1 MTIDIKIASSNDIAS
16 NEIINL
22 GCSDGWATGELS
34 VASFL
39 VEGTSNDLLVSVLAF
54 VYGLSSK
61 NIPGHDF
68 WLLLGNSAW
77 QSDTRMVRYRKLWG
91 ALKFRG
97 HEVLGGADLQESLI
111 ELGGKI
117 KFFGALRLSE
127 LSFNTA
133 IGALLSERCSYF
145 ALLPSGYEVRS
156 VLCKGWSGQLTEDLN
171 FIDCICDENGLV
183 FKSIGEFDDVE
194 RGFVSIGSTELITQL
209 LK

>member
-1 MTIDIKIASSNDIAS
+1 MPIDIKIASSDDTVS
-16 NEIINL
+16 NEVINL
-22 GCSDGWATGELS
+22 SYFNGRVAGERS

-39 VEGTSNDLLVSVLAF
+39 VEGTSSDLLVSVLAF
-54 VYGLSSK
+54 VYSLAVK
-61 NIPGHDF
+61 KIPGHDF

-97 HEVLGGADLQESLI
+97 HEVVGGADLQESLI
-111 ELGGKI
+111 EMGGKL

-133 IGALLSERCSYF
+133 IGALLAERCSYF
-145 ALLPSGYEVRS
+145 VLLPRGYRVRS
-156 VLCKGWSGQLTEDLN
+156 VLCKGWSGQLTEDLD
-171 FIDCICDENGLV
+171 FIDCICKENGLI
-183 FKSIGEFDDVE
+183 FKSVGEFDDVE
-194 RGFVSIGSTELITQL
+194 RGFVSIGSTELIRQL